1 MVTEQDLET
10 QPAGDLVLQGEVVQ
24 VKDELEEPQESEGV
38 ALDEEVISE
47 MKSAVE
53 EVSKEIS
60 ESEESVK
67 DVESVKERES
77 RLMSMISRR
86 KPAPKA
92 TSVEALIES
101 RRNKTST
108 SVSSVLD
115 IIHERK
121 FGK

>member
-24 VKDELEEPQESEGV
+24 VKDELEEPQESEDV